1 MNFDN
6 AVVTS
11 SKRNNNSNE
20 SSYRT
25 SLYNRAIINIFVK
38 RIRLFSLLYFSLAI
52 SLVQRTL
59 QPLRIIPLRLL
70 STIPLIINAYRKSNE
85 EAESVCVTLARSFR
99 TPYSLQANGHLKH
112 LYYSPP
118 PALLPRRPKE
128 LSHLVC
134 VIE

>member
-59 QPLRIIPLRLL
+59 QPLRIIPPRLL

-85 EAESVCVTLARSFR
+85 EAQSVCVTLARSFR
-99 TPYSLQANGHLKH
+99 TPYSLLMVQANGHLKH

-118 PALLPRRPKE
+118 FFPDGRKSYPT
-128 LSHLVC
+128 
-134 VIE
+134 